1 MESQIISGVFEN
13 KRVLYGNFVLRIY
26 LCDISNWFSTQKTQ
40 NYLLSII
47 VEIGRGGFTKWLIFC
62 PHSIAQLKHLLDLFP
77 KMLLKLFYLVRCS
90 INLQSLFENII
101 CPKKITLKMHFIS
114 MTDLPWCGQYLKNYL
129 F

>member
-1 MESQIISGVFEN
+1 MESQIISGVFQN
-13 KRVLYGNFVLRIY
+13 KEFYMGILCLKYIFVTY
-26 LCDISNWFSTQKTQ
+26 LIDFLPKKTL

-47 VEIGRGGFTKWLIFC
+47 IEIGRGGFTKWLIFC

-101 CPKKITLKMHFIS
+101 CPKKLPLKCTS
-114 MTDLPWCGQYLKNYL
+114 
-129 F
+129 